1 MAAEDRRRAV
11 LAECARLG
19 ITVRRLGAVWHLF
32 GPQTDIVTTDLCFVS
47 VGELRMPVPTR

>member
-11 LAECARLG
+11 LAECDRLG